1 MSKIFLRTNPYI
13 FLDFINIK
21 EKKELVIDLSTGS
34 FDFSQM
40 RYSLKNNNTYH
51 DFEFKEKKV
60 IVPQDFLKPGE
71 LEIIIYLEKLGKVI
85 KTWTISLVLTEEI
98 TNMQEF
104 KKYIIEK
111 LTSQEERIKALEE
124 KTKIIL

>member
-1 MSKIFLRTNPYI
+1 M
-13 FLDFINIK
+13 
-21 EKKELVIDLSTGS
+21 IDLSTGS

-60 IVPQDFLKPGE
+60 VIPQDFLRPGE
-71 LEIIIYLEKLGKVI
+71 LEIVIYLEKLGKTI
-85 KTWTISLVLTEEI
+85 KTWTIDLVLTEES
-98 TNMQEF
+98 TNLQEF
-104 KKYIIEK
+104 KKYVIEK
-111 LTSQEERIKALEE
+111 ITNQEERIKALEE